1 MVPMR
6 PRSVVLAVSLRRAPS
21 QTRFA
26 HDTVDVVEVLKEV
39 RLAMA
44 TDPNQDPA
52 AVYQQLSPEQRQ
64 AIAQQFIN
72 EYQQSGH
79 PAAQQFAA
87 LDPNAV
93 SSQQLADMHEE
104 ARKSHPNVLGKVMQ
118 HPVATAAIGGFAAY
132 EIAKHLGGKD

>member
-1 MVPMR
+1 
-6 PRSVVLAVSLRRAPS
+6 
-21 QTRFA
+21 
-26 HDTVDVVEVLKEV
+26 
-39 RLAMA
+39 MA